1 MGGVLGG
8 ALGSTAMKLLITG
21 GNGMVGR
28 NIQEALAALPGV
40 QVLAPARVELDL
52 ASYSSVLQYMQNHK
66 PDFVVHAAGRVGGI
80 QANMAHPVE
89 FLVEN
94 LDIGRNVIM
103 AAREAGIKRLLNMAS
118 SCMYPAQAE
127 SPLAENLILTGA
139 LEPTNEGY
147 AIAKI
152 VSTRLCEYISRSD
165 AGLMYKTMVPCN
177 LYGRYD
183 KFDPKHSH
191 LIPAIIHKVHMAK
204 VNGLKAVDIWG
215 DGTARREFMYAG
227 DVADAV
233 VYALGHFD
241 SMPAVMNLGLGAD
254 HTVNEY
260 YESTARVLGW
270 QGNFEHDLSKPV
282 GMKRKMVDV
291 TAQTTWGW
299 TPKHTLQQGLEKT
312 YNFYLE
318 TVQA

>member
-1 MGGVLGG
+1 MSTFN
-8 ALGSTAMKLLITG
+8 STAVRLLITG

-28 NIQEALAALPGV
+28 NIQEALVVLPGV
-40 QVLAPARVELDL
+40 QVLAPARAELDL
-52 ASYSSVLQYMQNHK
+52 SNYSDVLGYLQQYQ
-66 PDFVVHAAGRVGGI
+66 PDFIVHAAGRVGGI
-80 QANMAHPVE
+80 QANMANPVE
-89 FLVEN
+89 FLVDN

-103 AAREAGIKRLLNMAS
+103 AAREAGVRQLLNMAS

-127 SPLAENLILTGA
+127 SPLCEKLILTGA

-152 VSTRLCEYISRSD
+152 VSTRLCEYISKSD
-165 AGLMYKTMVPCN
+165 PSFQYKTMVPCN
-177 LYGRYD
+177 LYGRHD

-191 LIPAIIHKVHMAK
+191 LIPAIIHKIHTAK
-204 VNGLKAVDIWG
+204 LNGWSTVDIWG

-233 VYALGHFD
+233 LYALDHFD
-241 SMPAVMNLGLGAD
+241 SMPLVMNLGLGHD

-260 YESTARVLGW
+260 YDVTAKVLGW
-270 QGNFEHDLSKPV
+270 QGSFEHDLRKPV
-282 GMKRKMVDV
+282 GMKRKMVDI

-299 TPKHTLQQGLEKT
+299 TPKHTLMQGLEKT

-318 TVQA
+318 TVRV

>member
-1 MGGVLGG
+1 
-8 ALGSTAMKLLITG
+8 MKVLITG

-28 NIQEALAALPGV
+28 NVQEALALQSGV
-40 QVLAPARVELDL
+40 QVLAPTRAQLNLFDFAGVL
-52 ASYSSVLQYMQNHK
+52 AYMQQHK
-66 PDFVVHAAGRVGGI
+66 PNLVVHAAGRVGGI

-89 FLVEN
+89 FLIEN

-103 AAREAGIKRLLNMAS
+103 AAKEAGVPRLLNMAS

-127 SPLAENLILTGA
+127 SPLGEALVLAGA

-147 AIAKI
+147 ALAKI
-152 VSTRLCEYISRSD
+152 VSTRLCEYISRTNP
-165 AGLMYKTMVPCN
+165 GLQYKTMVPCN
-177 LYGRYD
+177 LYGRHD

-191 LIPAIIHKVHMAK
+191 LIPAIVHKVHTAK
-204 VNGLKAVDIWG
+204 VQGLPTVEIWG

-233 VYALGHFD
+233 VYALAHFD
-241 SMPAVMNLGLGAD
+241 TMPAVMNLGLGQD

-260 YESTARVLGW
+260 YQVTAQVLGW
-270 QGNFEHDLSKPV
+270 QGEFVHDLSKPV

-291 TAQTTWGW
+291 KQQTTWGW
-299 TPKHTLQQGLEKT
+299 KPKHTLLDGLKKT

>member
-1 MGGVLGG
+1 
-8 ALGSTAMKLLITG
+8 
-21 GNGMVGR
+21 MVGR
-28 NIQEALAALPGV
+28 NIQEALAAHGGV
-40 QVLAPARVELDL
+40 QVLAPKRAELDL
-52 ASYSSVLQYMQNHK
+52 FNFGSVLAYMHQHQ
-66 PDFVVHAAGRVGGI
+66 PDWVVHAAGRVGGI
-80 QANMAHPVE
+80 QANMANPVE

-103 AAREAGIKRLLNMAS
+103 AAKQAGVRRLLNMAS

-127 SPLAENLILTGA
+127 SPLSEQLVLAGA

-147 AIAKI
+147 ALAKI
-152 VSTRLCEYISRSD
+152 VSTRLCEYITRTQPE
-165 AGLMYKTMVPCN
+165 LQYKTMVPCN
-177 LYGRYD
+177 LYGRHD

-191 LIPAIIHKVHMAK
+191 LIPAIIHKVHAAK
-204 VNGLKAVDIWG
+204 MQGLPNVEIWG

-233 VYALGHFD
+233 VYALEHFD
-241 SMPAVMNLGLGAD
+241 TMPAVMNLGLGQD

-260 YESTARVLGW
+260 YQVTAQVLGW
-270 QGNFEHDLSKPV
+270 RGEFVHDLSKPV

-291 TAQTTWGW
+291 TRQTAWGW
-299 TPKHTLQQGLEKT
+299 KPRHTLLDGLRKT

>member
-1 MGGVLGG
+1 MGTVGG
-8 ALGSTAMKLLITG
+8 IAMKLLITG

-28 NIQEALAALPGV
+28 NIQEALAVLPGV
-40 QVLAPARVELDL
+40 QVLAPARADLDL
-52 ASYSSVLQYMQNHK
+52 ASYSSVLDYLTQNQ
-66 PDFVVHAAGRVGGI
+66 PDFIVHAAGRVGGI

-127 SPLAENLILTGA
+127 SPLAESLILTGA

-152 VSTRLCEYISRSD
+152 VSTRLCEYISKSD
-165 AGLMYKTMVPCN
+165 TSLKYKTMVPCN
-177 LYGRYD
+177 LYGRHD
-183 KFDPKHSH
+183 KFDPKQSH

-204 VNGLKAVDIWG
+204 VNGLPSVDIWG

-233 VYALGHFD
+233 VYALDHFD
-241 SMPAVMNLGLGAD
+241 SMPSVMNLGLGQD

-260 YESTARVLGW
+260 YEVTAKVLGW
-270 QGNFEHDLSKPV
+270 QGAFEHDLSKPV

-291 TAQTTWGW
+291 TAQTAWGW
-299 TPKHTLQQGLEKT
+299 APKHTLQQGLEKT

>member
-1 MGGVLGG
+1 
-8 ALGSTAMKLLITG
+8 MKLFITG

-28 NIQEALAALPGV
+28 NIQEAFAGLSGV
-40 QVLAPARVELDL
+40 QVLAPARAELNLSDYGQVL
-52 ASYSSVLQYMQNHK
+52 AYLRKHQ
-66 PDFVVHAAGRVGGI
+66 PEFVVHAAGRVGGI
-80 QANMAHPVE
+80 QANLAHPVE

-94 LDIGRNVIM
+94 LDMGRNLIM
-103 AAREAGIKRLLNMAS
+103 AAREAGVKRLLNMAS

-147 AIAKI
+147 ALAKI
-152 VSTRLCEYISRSD
+152 VSTRLCEYISKTD
-165 AGLMYKTMVPCN
+165 ARCQYKTMVPCN

-183 KFDPKHSH
+183 KFDPTHSH
-191 LIPAIIHKVHMAK
+191 LIPAIVHKVHMAK
-204 VNGLKAVDIWG
+204 ATGAASVDIWG

-233 VYALGHFD
+233 QYALEHFEA
-241 SMPAVMNLGLGAD
+241 MPAVMNLGLGFD

-260 YESTARVLGW
+260 YETTARVLGW
-270 QGNFEHDLSKPV
+270 QGSFEHDLSKPV

-291 TAQTTWGW
+291 SAQTAWGW
-299 TPKHTLQQGLEKT
+299 KPKHSLQQGLEKT

-318 TVQA
+318 TVKT

>member
-1 MGGVLGG
+1 MARLNGT
-8 ALGSTAMKLLITG
+8 SMKLLITG

-28 NIQEALAALPGV
+28 NIQEALAALPTV
-40 QVLAPARVELDL
+40 QVLAPARAELDL
-52 ASYSSVLQYMQNHK
+52 ASHSSVLDYLKQHQ
-66 PDFVVHAAGRVGGI
+66 PDFIIHAAGRVGGI

-103 AAREAGIKRLLNMAS
+103 AAREAGVKNLLNMAS

-165 AGLMYKTMVPCN
+165 AGFMYKTMVPCN
-177 LYGRYD
+177 LYGRHD

-204 VNGLKAVDIWG
+204 VNGLNAVDIWG

-233 VYALGHFD
+233 VYALEHFD

-260 YESTARVLGW
+260 YEVTARVLGW

-291 TAQTTWGW
+291 TAQTEWGW
-299 TPKHTLQQGLEKT
+299 APKHTLQQGLEKT

>member
-1 MGGVLGG
+1 MKGP
-8 ALGSTAMKLLITG
+8 AMKLLITG

-28 NIQEALAALPGV
+28 NIQEALEGLP
-40 QVLAPARVELDL
+40 QFDVLAPARSELNLSDYAQVL
-52 ASYSSVLQYMQNHK
+52 AYMQQYQ

-80 QANMAHPVE
+80 QANLAHPVE

-103 AAREAGIKRLLNMAS
+103 AAREAGVKHLLNMAS

-127 SPLAENLILTGA
+127 SPLAESLILTGA

-165 AGLMYKTMVPCN
+165 LSFQYKTMVPCN
-177 LYGRYD
+177 LYGRHD

-191 LIPAIIHKVHMAK
+191 LIPAIVHKVHTAK
-204 VNGLKAVDIWG
+204 VQGESTVEIWG

-233 VYALGHFD
+233 VYALSNFD
-241 SMPAVMNLGLGAD
+241 SMPAVMNLGLGQD

-260 YESTARVLGW
+260 YSKTAKALGW
-270 QGNFEHDLSKPV
+270 EGEFVHDLSKPV

-291 TAQTTWGW
+291 TAQTAWGW
-299 TPKHTLQQGLEKT
+299 APKHTLQQGLEKT

>member
-1 MGGVLGG
+1 MGTVGG
-8 ALGSTAMKLLITG
+8 TAMKLLITG

-28 NIQEALAALPGV
+28 NIQEALAVLPGV
-40 QVLAPARVELDL
+40 QVLAPARAELDL
-52 ASYSSVLQYMQNHK
+52 ASYSSVLDYLKQHQ
-66 PDFVVHAAGRVGGI
+66 PDFIVHAAGRVGGI

-103 AAREAGIKRLLNMAS
+103 AAREAGIKHLLNMAS

-152 VSTRLCEYISRSD
+152 VSTRLCEYISKSD
-165 AGLMYKTMVPCN
+165 SSFKYKTMVPCN
-177 LYGRYD
+177 LYGRHD

-191 LIPAIIHKVHMAK
+191 LIPAIIHKVYMAK
-204 VNGLKAVDIWG
+204 VTGSNAVDIWG
-215 DGTARREFMYAG
+215 DGTARREFMYVG

-233 VYALGHFD
+233 VYALDHFD
-241 SMPAVMNLGLGAD
+241 SMPPVMNLGLGQD

-260 YESTARVLGW
+260 YEVTAKVLGW
-270 QGNFEHDLSKPV
+270 HGAFEHDLSKPV

-291 TAQTTWGW
+291 SAQTAWGW
-299 TPKHTLQQGLEKT
+299 APKHTLQQGLEKT

>member
-1 MGGVLGG
+1 
-8 ALGSTAMKLLITG
+8 MKLLITG

-40 QVLAPARVELDL
+40 QVLAPARGELDL
-52 ASYSSVLQYMQNHK
+52 ASYAKVLEYFEQHK

-94 LDIGRNVIM
+94 L
-103 AAREAGIKRLLNMAS
+103 
-118 SCMYPAQAE
+118 
-127 SPLAENLILTGA
+127 
-139 LEPTNEGY
+139 
-147 AIAKI
+147 
-152 VSTRLCEYISRSD
+152 RLCEYISRSE
-165 AGLMYKTMVPCN
+165 AGFMYKTMVPCN
-177 LYGRYD
+177 LYGRHD

-204 VNGLKAVDIWG
+204 VNGLNAVDIWG
-215 DGTARREFMYAG
+215 NGTARREFMYAG

-241 SMPAVMNLGLGAD
+241 SMPAVMNLGLGHD

-260 YESTARVLGW
+260 YEVTARVLGW

-291 TAQTTWGW
+291 TAQTAWGW
-299 TPKHTLQQGLEKT
+299 APKHTLQQGLEKT

>member
-1 MGGVLGG
+1 MNRV
-8 ALGSTAMKLLITG
+8 LGSTAMKLLITG

-52 ASYSSVLQYMQNHK
+52 CKFSSVLDYMQIHK

-80 QANMAHPVE
+80 QANMAYPVE

-94 LDIGRNVIM
+94 LDIGRNAIM
-103 AAREAGIKRLLNMAS
+103 AAREAGVKRLLNMAS
-118 SCMYPAQAE
+118 SCMYPARAE

-165 AGLMYKTMVPCN
+165 ASFMYKTMVPCN
-177 LYGRYD
+177 LYGRHD

-191 LIPAIIHKVHMAK
+191 LIPAIVHKMHMAK
-204 VNGLKAVDIWG
+204 VKGWNAVDIWG

-233 VYALGHFD
+233 VYALEHFD
-241 SMPAVMNLGLGAD
+241 SMPSVMNLGLGKD

-260 YESTARVLGW
+260 YEVTAKVLGW

-282 GMKRKMVDV
+282 GMKRKMVDI
-291 TAQTTWGW
+291 TAQTAWGW
-299 TPKHTLQQGLEKT
+299 APKHTLQQGLEKT